1 MADASMMF
9 AEPPLRYDQPLYRPP
24 SEGRNLIIQATIGC
38 SFNRCTF
45 CSMYKTK
52 AFRAR
57 PLAEVFADI
66 DAAAHCWPDAS
77 RVFLADGDAL
87 VLPTDDLAAILDRL
101 GAAFPRLERVSL
113 YATPINLNHT
123 SVAELRRLR
132 ERGLSLAYVGIESGS
147 AAILSRI
154 RKGASPATI
163 VAALE
168 RAHAAGIAV
177 SATVILGLGGRQ
189 LWQEHIDGTVDVINR
204 APLAYLSTLQLRL
217 EDDVVGDF
225 IGRFEHDGAPFTPQ
239 DDEGILAE
247 LDRLLNGILPVSPVV
262 FRSNHASN
270 CLPLAGTLPNDREK
284 LLALIA
290 LARGGM
296 PVLRPEFLR
305 GL

>member
-1 MADASMMF
+1 MLFTERA
-9 AEPPLRYDQPLYRPP
+9 LHYDHPVYRPP

-38 SFNRCTF
+38 SFNHCTF
-45 CSMYKTK
+45 CSMYKGK
-52 AFRAR
+52 AFRPR
-57 PLAEVFADI
+57 PLADVFADI
-66 DAAAHCWPDAS
+66 DAAARCWPEAT

-101 GAAFPRLERVSL
+101 GAVLPRLERVSL
-113 YATPINLNHT
+113 YATPINLT
-123 SVAELRRLR
+123 RKSIEELRGLR
-132 ERGLSLAYVGIESGS
+132 NNGMALAYLGIESGS
-147 AAILSRI
+147 AAILNRI

-177 SATVILGLGGRQ
+177 SATVILGLGGRSM
-189 LWQEHIDGTVDVINR
+189 WKEHIDGTVDVINR

-217 EDDVVGDF
+217 EDEVTDDF
-225 IGRFEHDGAPFTPQ
+225 IARFERDGVPFAWQ

-247 LDRLLNGILPVSPVV
+247 QERLIRGVDPVTPIV

-270 CLPLAGTLPNDREK
+270 CLPLAGTLPEDREK

-290 LARGGM
+290 LARRGAPM
-296 PVLRPEFLR
+296 MRPEYMR